1 MVTLRR
7 KLLLDVLVLAICGAA
22 LFYLLPLVPV
32 GLEWLSQRGYQ
43 LRNLQMLW
51 ILAAI
56 PLVWL
61 IAVHSLSDLPWFQ
74 RVLSA
79 LAKALLIVAVTA
91 AAVEPVKIETKGRH
105 VCVVYLVDVSE
116 SVEQD
121 VLDRVQREID
131 EAWAKRGKNEIRV
144 VAVSSVARVL
154 DPRDKGARAPL
165 VVRVGD
171 GKRTN
176 LAAGFRKAVSVLPDG
191 YLHRIMVI
199 SDGLE
204 TEGNLMAEVEAARV
218 QGVRVGVRLLESKV
232 VRREVMVRG
241 IDVERIS
248 VGIPFKV
255 SAELQSTH
263 KTKASCTLYRDDLG
277 MVTGKKDVE
286 LKKGVT
292 VVEFERLQVTEGGEI
307 RFRIECKAAKGDD
320 KLISNNTAFRSV
332 RVDSKPKVLYV
343 EGDYRHREHL
353 VKALR
358 NENLIVEAVPHYGL
372 PSTLSE
378 LKKYDAVILSDV
390 PAARIGRNKM
400 AALERYVR
408 SQGGLIVAGG
418 QNGLGPGGYAGT
430 VLERLLPVTFDVQR
444 KKKSPS
450 VALMLVIDRS
460 GSMSGRKME
469 LAKEAAK
476 ATANVLSGDSKIGV
490 IAFDT
495 RALRVVPLQSAAYK
509 GRIQRMIS
517 SIQPG
522 GGTEIYP
529 ALYLAYEDLQGVN
542 AKIKHIILLSD
553 GKAPHGRIAE
563 LVQEMRSEGITISTV
578 GVGAYV
584 DRDLMTSIAE
594 LGGGTPYFT
603 NDAYSIPRIFLNET
617 SQITRQS
624 LVEEPLRAIVNA
636 RFLRA
641 QILKGVDMSRAPYL
655 LGYTVARPKPNA
667 EVVLFMERYK
677 EPLLVR
683 WRQGMGKVVVFTS
696 DVKARWSAQWIR
708 WKQYAKF
715 WGQVVRDVVR
725 RQEDERY
732 ELRSRVVGDELQVE
746 LDAVEKG
753 GRFANDLK
761 VRVKVLPPSVV
772 RRKKGTK
779 IASKDVKELELRQV
793 APGFY
798 TSRTKLSEF
807 GPYKLIATSELE
819 GKVLGR
825 SRSDVSYAFPQ
836 EYGRFGLRRAWL
848 NGLGRIGGIGSD
860 PKRAALF
867 DPGKERS
874 ISFKAL
880 WPPFLYLMAALLLF
894 DLLLRRVRLGRAATI
909 DWRSGKRTRKAA
921 R

>member
-1 MVTLRR
+1 MLD
-7 KLLLDVLVLAICGAA
+7 LLLLVACGAA
-22 LFYLLPLVPV
+22 VFYLLPFVPV
-32 GLEWLSQRGYQ
+32 GLDWLSARGYQ
-43 LRNLQMLW
+43 LRNLRMLW

-56 PLVWL
+56 PVVFL
-61 IAVHSLSDLPWFQ
+61 ISVHSLSDLPWFQ

-79 LAKALLIVAVTA
+79 LAKALLIVAVTG
-91 AAVEPVKIETKGRH
+91 AAVEPVKIEQKGRN
-105 VCVVYLVDVSE
+105 VCVVYVVDVSE
-116 SVEQD
+116 SVETD
-121 VLDRVQREID
+121 VLTRVQGIVD
-131 EAWAKRGKNEIRV
+131 EAWAKRGKNRV
-144 VAVSSVARVL
+144 RVIAVSSEAKL
-154 DPRDKGARAPL
+154 LTPRDKGQRAPTI
-165 VVRVGD
+165 VRVGD
-171 GKRTN
+171 TKRSN
-176 LAAGFRKAVSVLPDG
+176 LSAGFRKAMSVLPDG
-191 YLHRIMVI
+191 YLHRIVVI

-218 QGVRVGVRLLESKV
+218 QGVRVGVQLIESKTK
-232 VRREVMVRG
+232 RREVMVRG
-241 IDVERIS
+241 LDVERIA
-248 VGIPFKV
+248 VGVPFKV
-255 SAELQSTH
+255 TAELQSTH
-263 KTKASCTLYRDDLG
+263 ETKVSCVLHRDDLK
-277 MVTGKKDVE
+277 MVAAKKEVS
-286 LKKGVT
+286 LKKGIT

-307 RFRIECKAAKGDD
+307 RFRLDCKAQKDADRVVA
-320 KLISNNTAFRSV
+320 NNVAFRSV

-343 EGDYRHREHL
+343 EGDFRHREHL

-358 NENLIVEAVPHYGL
+358 NENLIVDAVPHYGL
-372 PSTLSE
+372 PSTLAE

-400 AALERYVR
+400 LALERYVR

-430 VLERLLPVTFDVQR
+430 LLERLLPVTFDVQR

-529 ALYLAYEDLQGVN
+529 ALYLAYEDLQGIN

-603 NDAYSIPRIFLNET
+603 NDAYNIPRIFLNET

-636 RFLRA
+636 RFSRA

-655 LGYTVARPKPNA
+655 LGYTVARAKPNA
-667 EVVLFMERYK
+667 DVVLFMERYK

-683 WRQGMGKVVVFTS
+683 WRQGLGKVVVFTS
-696 DVKARWSAQWIR
+696 DLKSRWSAQWLR

-725 RQEDERY
+725 HREEERY
-732 ELRSRVVGDELQVE
+732 ELRSRVVGDQLVIE

-753 GRFANDLK
+753 GRFANGLRVK
-761 VRVKVLPPSVV
+761 VKVLPPAVV
-772 RRKKGTK
+772 RRKKGEKIPTK
-779 IASKDVKELELRQV
+779 GVREIELRQV

-798 TSRTKLSEF
+798 SGTTKLDEF

-819 GKVLGR
+819 GKVLGK
-825 SRSDVSYAFPQ
+825 SRGDVNYAFPQ
-836 EYGRFGLRRAWL
+836 EYSRFGLRRGWL
-848 NGLGRIGGIGSD
+848 AGVGRLGGIGSD
-860 PKRAALF
+860 PTLASLF
-867 DPGKERS
+867 DAGTERTF
-874 ISFKAL
+874 SFKAQ
-880 WPPFLYLMAALLLF
+880 WPPFIYLIVALLLF

-909 DWRSGKRTRKAA
+909 EWRSGKRVRRSKARA
-921 R
+921 